1 MPDKKNTNLLAD
13 FWQNYNLSIV
23 LSILFILSWFGQFI
37 FQYFEFINEQ
47 ANLAQ
52 PFKITEF
59 LASFLQS
66 TFENWQSEF
75 LQLLTMVVLT
85 SFLIHKGSHE
95 SKDNDERVEQLLNQ
109 MDKRLRTLEIEI
121 ASHSDKKGQ

>member
-1 MPDKKNTNLLAD
+1 MPEKQNTNLLANL
-13 FWQNYNLSIV
+13 WKNYNLSIV
-23 LSILFILSWFGQFI
+23 LAILFILSWFGQFI
-37 FQYFEFINEQ
+37 FQYFEVINEQ
-47 ANLAQ
+47 ANLGHS
-52 PFKITEF
+52 FKVTEF
-59 LASFLQS
+59 LASFFQS

-109 MDKRLRTLEIEI
+109 MDKRLRTLEMEI
-121 ASHSDKKGQ
+121 RSIADKREN